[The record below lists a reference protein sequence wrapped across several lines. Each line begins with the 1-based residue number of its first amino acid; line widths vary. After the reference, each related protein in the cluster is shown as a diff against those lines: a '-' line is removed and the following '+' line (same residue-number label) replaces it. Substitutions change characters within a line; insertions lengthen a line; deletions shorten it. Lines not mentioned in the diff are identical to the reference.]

1 MLMER
6 ILIID
11 DEPMNLKLTR
21 FILDNAGYEV
31 MTTTSGKAGVEL
43 LQEVRFDLVLLDIE
57 MPEMDGLEVLRII
70 RGIPE
75 IANIRV
81 VFLTASNSRADLSDA
96 ARLHAVQF
104 IQKPCLPEVLLR
116 AVREAFEE
124 ERNSSRLLVVDD
136 ETMSRMVTKHAF
148 ESVYKVECVSSGAEA
163 VAFAELTPPDIII
176 MDVCMP
182 EMDGLETFRRIRAI
196 ESCRHVPTIFV
207 TATDDSETELELFQA
222 GAVDFIRKPFVAE
235 IARERVKRILE
246 LNRLQNFL
254 HEEVDRRT
262 AQLTQS
268 SLKVKRLTRQIIFAL
283 AGAVDAKDAYTNG
296 HSSRVAEYSR
306 EIARRMGKDE
316 ADIED
321 IYYAAMLHDVGKIG
335 IPKEII
341 CKTSALTEEEFA
353 VIREHTVKGEKILK
367 TISELPRLS
376 IGARW
381 HHERYNGTGYPD
393 GLSGEDIPEIAR
405 IICVADCYDAMT
417 SNRSYRTALSQRI
430 VRGEIQNGRG
440 TQFDPVFADIML
452 QMIDEDKDYRMRET
466 YAWEGDGTA

>member
-1 MLMER
+1 MER

-11 DEPMNLKLTR
+11 DEPMNLKLTK

-31 MTTTSGKAGVEL
+31 MTTTSGRSGVKL
-43 LQEVRFDLVLLDIE
+43 LQEIHFDLVLLDIE
-57 MPEMDGLEVLRII
+57 MPEMDGMEVLRAI
-70 RGIPE
+70 RSIPK
-75 IANIRV
+75 IARIKV
-81 VFLTASNSRADLSDA
+81 IFLTASNSKSDLNDA

-104 IQKPCLPEVLLR
+104 VQKPCLPEVLLG
-116 AVREAFEE
+116 VVKDAFVED
-124 ERNSSRLLVVDD
+124 RNTSLLLIVDD
-136 ETMSRMVTKHAF
+136 ESMSQMVTKHAF
-148 ESVYKVECVSSGAEA
+148 EPLYKVECVSSGPEA
-163 VAFAELTPPDIII
+163 VSFAELTPPDIII

-182 EMDGLETFRRIRAI
+182 GMDGLETFRRIREI

-207 TATDDSETELELFQA
+207 TASDDSETELELFRA
-222 GAVDFIRKPFVAE
+222 GAVDFIRKPFIAE

-254 HEEVDRRT
+254 HEEVERRT
-262 AQLTQS
+262 AQLTESNQ
-268 SLKVKRLTRQIIFAL
+268 KVKRLTRQIIFAL

-296 HSSRVAEYSR
+296 HSGRVAEYSR
-306 EIARRMGKDE
+306 EIARRMGKDP

-341 CKTSALTEEEFA
+341 TKNSSLTEAEFA

-381 HHERYNGTGYPD
+381 HHERYDGNGYPD
-393 GLSGEDIPEIAR
+393 GLSGRDIPEIAR
-405 IICVADCYDAMT
+405 IICVADCYDAMS
-417 SNRSYRTALSQRI
+417 SNRSYRSALS
-430 VRGEIQNGRG
+430 
-440 TQFDPVFADIML
+440 
-452 QMIDEDKDYRMRET
+452 
-466 YAWEGDGTA
+466 